1 MKIDK
6 TKLNA
11 MLSLSDEQLW
21 EEIRTIAK
29 SKGINMPEKSPTG
42 SELNKVRSALA
53 DADKL
58 NLPTAIRLMNDL
70 KKGEK

>member
-21 EEIRTIAK
+21 EEIRAVAK
-29 SKGINMPEKSPTG
+29 SKGISMLEKTPTCA
-42 SELNKVRSALA
+42 ELNKVRSALA

-58 NLPTAIRLMNDL
+58 NLPTAIRLINDL